1 MKRDKRIVIP
11 VFYNVVPSDV
21 RHQNNSF
28 KEAFDKHQ
36 HRLKGNMMKVQS
48 WRFALKEASNL
59 SGFHYP
65 SKYQDESK
73 FIEEIVN
80 DISEKLSYIFSI
92 ESKGL
97 VGIDDSFTCI
107 ESLLEIESSEVRII
121 GIWGMGGIGKT
132 TIAEFFFDKYSSH
145 YEGSCMLKNVREES
159 QKFGVLHLC
168 EKLISELLA
177 GESLVLKGSSKA
189 RSAFIQR
196 KLSRKK
202 VFIVLDDMD
211 TFEQFKHLATQ
222 WLGPGSRI
230 IVTTRDKHVLG
241 KVHGIYELQGLS
253 FENSLKLFCLNAFD
267 KVYPE
272 AGYEEVSKMAV
283 NYAKGVPL
291 ALKVVG
297 SFLYSKTIEE
307 WESALEK
314 LKIYPNIDI
323 FNVLKLSF
331 DGLDELER
339 EIFLD
344 IVFFFKGKN
353 KHVVVPFLES
363 CGFFPATGIGNLS
376 RKALITILKDGTIEM
391 HDLIEQMGREIVR
404 RESIKDPGRRSRL
417 SDPEDVYNVLNNN
430 KGTDSV
436 EGIMLDMSQMKRD
449 LQLDADTFK
458 RMPNIRFLKFYD
470 SWWRHKESANVY
482 VSSTLDSFPN
492 ELRYLEWSGCPVK
505 SLPPSFCAE
514 KLVKLSM
521 PDSQV
526 SKLWDG
532 VQDLVNLKRMDLMRC
547 EQLVELPDF
556 TRASNLEV
564 VRLDDC
570 VRLRQL
576 HPSILSIHKPEVLVV
591 DNCKEL
597 KSLKGKVH
605 FKSLKTLRVSGCS
618 SLKEFSVSAEELTRL
633 DFNGSIID
641 TLHASVGRLSKLVEL
656 DLSNVRLETLPNELC
671 LLVSLMELN
680 LQGCKQLIEL
690 PDNMKALSRLQN
702 LNLTDCCSLR
712 SIPELPSSITHLSAT
727 NCTSLEKLFNAET
740 VFSLNLKSISLE
752 NCERLVDHSFLEY
765 VHHTIMGVAIRELY
779 DGMLHF
785 KYLYRHLDPDSRPE
799 SPRQVFYPGR
809 KVPSWIKYQTRE
821 SAVTVDVVADHPHYL
836 DTLVGFILCCV
847 VDHIPSQR
855 GFPPIGPVGFAKWP
869 RVIRCHSD
877 FGYSSQFAKT
887 SRWSSDHV
895 CIWFTDLGQWFT
907 ELRNYNNLDGKNVTF
922 EFKAESPEFE
932 PLLCG
937 WEILGC
943 GVCPV
948 YFSNILDVLQN
959 TDPDFQFFYDIPP
972 WIDWESV
979 DELVFTLDQVKTF
992 INQVLHLPSFQEL
1005 NPPTF
1010 SGNLLKDDPQF
1021 FIDSLNKVFQVLKCP
1036 YDAAVDL
1043 ATYNLRGHASDWYKT
1058 LLQSR
1063 RERRMPSLL
1072 WNEFVEIFL
1081 KRFLPTSIKEKNA
1094 ADFEKLKQTPDMSV
1108 MQYENRFT
1116 ELSRYAEHLVTPDI
1130 MRVKRFVQGLAN
1142 PYFTALSP
1150 MVESLTYSE
1159 IVNAAYGIET
1169 ELEERRA
1176 NKGIGK
1182 KKRIQGTFSGE
1193 SSYRGISSHQNHP
1206 QTQSIGVIHSEA
1218 ASKGTSASGIRA
1230 RSAFEPKITN
1240 FDQ

>member
-1 MKRDKRIVIP
+1 MKGEQNEISTRHSKHHCVEDLTTVYTLFLIFNGFFFFIGCSQSPRIKHDVFISFRGEDIRTSFLSHLRKELYRNHIDFFVDDEKLHPGDDISSTLIQAIEQSSISLVIFSENYAASTWCLNELEKVIQCMKRDKRIVIP

-532 VQDLVNLKRMDLMRC
+532 VQDLVNLKRINLRGC
-547 EQLVELPDF
+547 KQLVELPDF
-556 TRASNLEV
+556 TQASNLEKV
-564 VRLDDC
+564 YLDDC
-570 VRLRQL
+570 ARLRQL
-576 HPSILSIHKPEVLVV
+576 HPSILSIHKLETLSVH
-591 DNCKEL
+591 NCKKL

-605 FKSLKTLRVSGCS
+605 LKSLKTLHVRYCS
-618 SLKEFSVSAEELTRL
+618 SLKEFSVSSEELTSL
-633 DFNGSIID
+633 NFNGTIID
-641 TLHASVGRLSKLVEL
+641 TLHSSVSHLSKLVEF
-656 DLSNVRLETLPNELC
+656 DLSNLRLETLPNELC
-671 LLVSLMELN
+671 LLVSLEELN
-680 LQGCKQLIEL
+680 LEGCKQLIEL
-690 PDNMKALSRLQN
+690 PHNMKALSRLQN
-702 LNLTDCCSLR
+702 LNLEDCCSLR
-712 SIPELPSSITHLSAT
+712 SIPELPPSIIHLSAT
-727 NCTSLEKLFNAET
+727 NCTSLEKLLNAET
-740 VFSLNLKSISLE
+740 VFSLNLMSISFE
-752 NCERLVDHSFLEY
+752 NCERLDKHSFLEF
-765 VHHTIMGVAIRELY
+765 VHHTMMGVAIRDLLEQMLQYRFIGY
-779 DGMLHF
+779 DEGW
-785 KYLYRHLDPDSRPE
+785 DPDSHPE
-799 SPRQVFYPGR
+799 SNGQVFYPGS
-809 KVPSWIKYQTRE
+809 KVPSWFTYQTRE
-821 SAVTVDVVADHPHYL
+821 CSVTVDLLADQPYR
-836 DTLVGFILCCV
+836 TLVGFILCCV
-847 VDHIPSQR
+847 VYHIPSQR
-855 GFPPIGPVGFAKWP
+855 RVRPIGPVRSAKWP
-869 RVIRCHSD
+869 PVIRCLSD
-877 FGYSSQFAKT
+877 LGYTKQFAKT

-895 CIWFTDLGQWFT
+895 CIWFA
-907 ELRNYNNLDGKNVTF
+907 EVKRYNILDGKSKNVTF
-922 EFKAESPEFE
+922 EFKAESFMKYYEEGRPRYEKLRYE
-932 PLLCG
+932 
-937 WEILGC
+937 WEVIGC

-948 YFSNILDVLQN
+948 YASDIMDVFQN
-959 TDPDFQFFYDIPP
+959 MDPDFRFFYDKLKRLLTKN
-972 WIDWESV
+972 V
-979 DELVFTLDQVKTF
+979 DPSVFTLDQVKTRMIRKMEEVEQNKKKEKELLSQDSYPF
-992 INQVLHLPSFQEL
+992 CKIPTIKEEPENISFADSYPLHGNTTQMLVIPSGSNKVPQSLDEQENQGVVQRNNSPRLSSLRRLGVIAVLHLVFCLLPCRQ
-1005 NPPTF
+1005 F
-1010 SGNLLKDDPQF
+1010 S
-1021 FIDSLNKVFQVLKCP
+1021 
-1036 YDAAVDL
+1036 
-1043 ATYNLRGHASDWYKT
+1043 
-1058 LLQSR
+1058 
-1063 RERRMPSLL
+1063 
-1072 WNEFVEIFL
+1072 
-1081 KRFLPTSIKEKNA
+1081 LP
-1094 ADFEKLKQTPDMSV
+1094 L
-1108 MQYENRFT
+1108 
-1116 ELSRYAEHLVTPDI
+1116 
-1130 MRVKRFVQGLAN
+1130 
-1142 PYFTALSP
+1142 
-1150 MVESLTYSE
+1150 
-1159 IVNAAYGIET
+1159 
-1169 ELEERRA
+1169 
-1176 NKGIGK
+1176 
-1182 KKRIQGTFSGE
+1182 
-1193 SSYRGISSHQNHP
+1193 
-1206 QTQSIGVIHSEA
+1206 
-1218 ASKGTSASGIRA
+1218 
-1230 RSAFEPKITN
+1230 
-1240 FDQ
+1240 